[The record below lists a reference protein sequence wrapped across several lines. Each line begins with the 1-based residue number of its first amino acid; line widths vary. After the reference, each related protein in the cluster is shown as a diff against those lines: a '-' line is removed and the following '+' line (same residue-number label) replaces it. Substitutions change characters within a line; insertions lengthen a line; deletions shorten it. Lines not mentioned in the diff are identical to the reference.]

1 MEKLKTHYLTID
13 GRLPGLNEYTDASR
27 ANKYKSAQMKKDAQT
42 LVMWHIRSQLKG
54 VTITHPVHLS
64 FTWFERD
71 RRRDHDNVSSFGRKV
86 IQDALVAGGV
96 LYDDGWGYVAS
107 HSDSYA
113 VDAKK
118 PRIELVIV
126 ELPGKV
132 KPRGQTGAQKGRR
145 R

>member
-1 MEKLKTHYLTID
+1 MEDLKTYYLTID
-13 GRLPGLNEYTDASR
+13 GRLPGLNEYIDATRQNR
-27 ANKYKSAQMKKDAQT
+27 AKSARIKDETQQQ
-42 LVMWHIRSQLKG
+42 VMWYIRTQLRG
-54 VTITHPVHLS
+54 VKIEHPVHLAFS
-64 FTWFERD
+64 WFERD
-71 RRRDHDNVSSFGRKV
+71 RRRDRDNISSFGRKV

-96 LYDDGWGYVAS
+96 LYDDGWDYVAS
-107 HSDSYA
+107 YSDSFA

-132 KPRGQTGAQKGRR
+132 KPRRRNPQKGRR